1 MLMVFVAATWAQSS
15 VADDQFR
22 RQQDNDQLRRQQEQ
36 LDQRRQFFEAITPS
50 TPEAP
55 QLPLGRRIPVESPC
69 RVIHHVVLIAPQHLQ
84 QSLKA
89 SLNAPDRDG
98 ADNPEGQCLGAQ
110 GIQILVHRVQN
121 RLIELGYLS
130 STVQAP
136 PQDLTRGKLELVVTM
151 GLVGG
156 IEVEGNG
163 IRPSSTAMAF
173 KAGEALNLRDIEQTL
188 DNLRR
193 IPGSDAKFA
202 VAPGI
207 EVNTSTIAIQK
218 PATPP
223 LRVSLGLDDAGGRST
238 GQWQASATLH
248 WDNPSGNADQ
258 FYVSVNPS
266 VAGKEPGP
274 RSNRN
279 NIAHY
284 SIPFGYW
291 LLSMTSSRGAYMQT
305 VAGAFQSYTY
315 RGTSSLDE
323 LELSR
328 VLHRDANSITSASVK
343 GFSRRS
349 RNYIDDTEVEVQ
361 RRQIGG
367 WEWGLSHTQFFE
379 SGTLVMD
386 WSFRRGTGAF
396 GAQPAPEELFGE
408 GTSRMRL
415 HQLTASWQQGIEAF
429 GLHARYQTMLKLQ
442 HNQTP
447 LTPQDQFC
455 AGGRYTVRGTDGRQ
469 SLCSTRGMLW
479 RNEVSIQL
487 PATNWHTFL
496 AADLARLH
504 RSPLNPPSHLVGAAL
519 GLRGGGNLIGGAA
532 HIEMFVGAPLHTPPS
547 FQTAAY
553 TTGLQ
558 LHWQF

>member
-1 MLMVFVAATWAQSS
+1 MLMVFVAVSWAQSS

-36 LDQRRQFFEAITPS
+36 LDQRRQLFEATTPS

-202 VAPGI
+202 VSPGV
-207 EVNTSTIAIQK
+207 EDNTSAITIQK
-218 PATPP
+218 AASRP

-258 FYVSVNPS
+258 F
-266 VAGKEPGP
+266 
-274 RSNRN
+274 
-279 NIAHY
+279 
-284 SIPFGYW
+284 
-291 LLSMTSSRGAYMQT
+291 
-305 VAGAFQSYTY
+305 
-315 RGTSSLDE
+315 
-323 LELSR
+323 SR
-328 VLHRDANSITSASVK
+328 VRH
-343 GFSRRS
+343 
-349 RNYIDDTEVEVQ
+349 Q
-361 RRQIGG
+361 
-367 WEWGLSHTQFFE
+367 
-379 SGTLVMD
+379 TL
-386 WSFRRGTGAF
+386 
-396 GAQPAPEELFGE
+396 
-408 GTSRMRL
+408 
-415 HQLTASWQQGIEAF
+415 
-429 GLHARYQTMLKLQ
+429 
-442 HNQTP
+442 
-447 LTPQDQFC
+447 
-455 AGGRYTVRGTDGRQ
+455 
-469 SLCSTRGMLW
+469 
-479 RNEVSIQL
+479 
-487 PATNWHTFL
+487 
-496 AADLARLH
+496 
-504 RSPLNPPSHLVGAAL
+504 
-519 GLRGGGNLIGGAA
+519 
-532 HIEMFVGAPLHTPPS
+532 
-547 FQTAAY
+547 
-553 TTGLQ
+553 
-558 LHWQF
+558 